1 MVQVEGS
8 QRDISTAVEA
18 RLNLQSSRIDA
29 VDESVQ
35 RTEKTAAENA
45 EILHNLLVGLE
56 NLSENVKQLKEE
68 VRGYGDPEAQEEL
81 NALFQE
87 VEETIPA
94 AKDQVPLSV
103 PPSFVTE

>member
-1 MVQVEGS
+1 MQNFKILS
-8 QRDISTAVEA
+8 CSFLCP
-18 RLNLQSSRIDA
+18 LNLQSSRIDA

-35 RTEKTAAENA
+35 RAEKTTVKNS
-45 EILHNLLVGLE
+45 EILHNLLVGIE

-87 VEETIPA
+87 ADETIPV
-94 AKDQVPLSV
+94 AKDQVQTPAQH
-103 PPSFVTE
+103 